1 MWLRVSIPAAA
12 LALALSMALVEV
24 WVRQSWDLKQGTPG
38 FYVMDPQRGQR
49 LGANYDGWFAGV
61 PVHINSLGFRDPKD
75 YDLAKASNTFRI
87 LVLISSLAWATAVH
101 AQTAKVPDTL
111 EQRLLA
117 CALCHGAKGEGLLL
131 NEYHPRLA
139 GKPTAYLYN
148 QLINFRD
155 KRRESAIMNYM
166 LAYLSDNYLL
176 EIADHY
182 AKLQPPY
189 PAPSTRASAQDL
201 ARGGKLV
208 NEGDPARKLPAC
220 TSCHGTSLTGLEP
233 AIPGLVGLYP
243 PYIVSQLGAWKDNK
257 RHAMAPD
264 CMHEVAKALTPD
276 DVGAITA
283 WLVAQPLPKN
293 LQPAPAGSL
302 KLPLECGGLAKK

>member
-1 MWLRVSIPAAA
+1 MFRLLKLTLGGALLAAA
-12 LALALSMALVEV
+12 
-24 WVRQSWDLKQGTPG
+24 
-38 FYVMDPQRGQR
+38 
-49 LGANYDGWFAGV
+49 
-61 PVHINSLGFRDPKD
+61 
-75 YDLAKASNTFRI
+75 
-87 LVLISSLAWATAVH
+87 AVS
-101 AQTAKVPDTL
+101 AQTVPNTL
-111 EQRLLA
+111 AQRLLA
-117 CALCHGAKGEGLLL
+117 CAACHGKDGEGLAK
-131 NEYHPRLA
+131 NEYYPRLA
-139 GKPTAYLYN
+139 GKPTIYLHN
-148 QLINFRD
+148 QLLNFRD

-201 ARGGKLV
+201 ARGGRLV
-208 NEGDPARKLPAC
+208 TEGDPARKLPAC

-264 CMHEVAKALTPD
+264 CMHEVAKALTPV